1 MRHESEQLTPYG
13 EGLIGSCRAY
23 RGRGRY
29 PPPRGSGQAATGEA
43 RSLPVPVLQSMGSGT
58 DFSFWRIMGHPAL
71 ELSRWPL
78 PTLSHGVGHSPQI

>member
-29 PPPRGSGQAATGEA
+29 PPPRGSGQLRVKLGL
-43 RSLPVPVLQSMGSGT
+43 SLSLFSSPWGLEQTSPSG
-58 DFSFWRIMGHPAL
+58 G
-71 ELSRWPL
+71 
-78 PTLSHGVGHSPQI
+78 